1 MTEKIEKADCK
12 KSAGK
17 KRKVLRKIFLIT
29 AVFCVCALLMPMKAS
44 AASVNVDVNG
54 QGVNTLQIIE
64 MMTVLALLPTIL
76 IMTSCFTRIII
87 VLSFLRNALGLQ
99 STPPNQVLI
108 GISLFLT
115 LFIMSPVVSKINTAA
130 YEPYKESKITQ
141 QEFFQKASA
150 PLKEFMLKNTQKDDL
165 DLFINLAK
173 IKTDTPVKNLSIT
186 VVTPAYMTSELKRAF
201 IMGFLIYIPFLII
214 DMIVS
219 STLMSMG
226 MVMLPPNM
234 VSLPFKLLLFIIV
247 GGWDLLFKT
256 LATSFNL

>member
-1 MTEKIEKADCK
+1 MTENTKTADHK
-12 KSAGK
+12 VQTAK
-17 KRKVLRKIFLIT
+17 KRKMFRKIMLSAAAFLI
-29 AVFCVCALLMPMKAS
+29 FSLLVPMKAS

-54 QGVNTLQIIE
+54 KGVNTLEIVE
-64 MMTVLALLPTIL
+64 MMTILALLPTIL
-76 IMTSCFTRIII
+76 IMTSCFTRIVI

-99 STPPNQVLI
+99 NTPPNQVLI
-108 GISLFLT
+108 GIALFLS
-115 LFIMSPVVSKINTAA
+115 LFIMSPVVSKINTDA

-141 QEFFQKASA
+141 QEFLQKASV

-165 DLFINLAK
+165 NLFINLAK
-173 IKTDTPVKNLSIT
+173 VKSTTPVKDISIT
-186 VVTPAYMTSELKRAF
+186 VVIPAYMTSELKRAF

-234 VSLPFKLLLFIIV
+234 VSMPFKILLFIIV
-247 GGWDLLFKT
+247 DGWDLLFKT
-256 LATSFNL
+256 LAISFNL